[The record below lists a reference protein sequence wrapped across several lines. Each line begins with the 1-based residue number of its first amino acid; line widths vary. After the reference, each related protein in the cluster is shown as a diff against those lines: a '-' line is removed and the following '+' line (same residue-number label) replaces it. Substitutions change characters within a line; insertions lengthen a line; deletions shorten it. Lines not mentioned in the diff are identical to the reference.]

1 MIPDKATLSYRLKN
15 SIKSP
20 KSWMF
25 YLVMGLAINQ
35 IIWGATLIFL
45 KVNSPA
51 YTSKWAIAVN
61 GVKSSTN
68 VSLPGIGEASSSS
81 DSPYNSQT
89 SDVRENY
96 KYIAESD
103 EVIEMAA
110 KQLDIPKKKFG
121 KPKAKILDNSTLME
135 FEIKGNN
142 PKDAQT
148 KAIALQ
154 SALSVRLDELRR
166 QEVTRQ
172 AKNMETGISPV
183 KEKLQIAQQQL
194 SNYKALSPLSSNEQL
209 QDLTTN
215 LEGLRRQQAETVAQ
229 LQQATARVRQLTA
242 DLGLSTPQAVDALIL
257 QSDSLFQQ
265 YLADYTKASAELV
278 KLRTKYLPGTPVV
291 VSKQQEKDAA
301 EVALLQ
307 RGQSLLKR
315 PVSQDTLKQLTLSG
329 GGSSGSPVQRANL
342 FQELVSLREQQQGL
356 QAQAQE
362 LDRQI
367 AKLESRLVSLS
378 QQESKLDTLQRD
390 VKIAEAVFSSN
401 LTKQELSKSDI
412 SAAYPPASL
421 VTRPSLPEEPVL
433 KKNFVLLGAGMSSL
447 FFTTGTTLLWLR
459 DRKLEKNKQIIRQRR
474 FQKTEEVS

>member
-1 MIPDKATLSYRLKN
+1 
-15 SIKSP
+15 
-20 KSWMF
+20 
-25 YLVMGLAINQ
+25 
-35 IIWGATLIFL
+35 
-45 KVNSPA
+45 
-51 YTSKWAIAVN
+51 
-61 GVKSSTN
+61 
-68 VSLPGIGEASSSS
+68 
-81 DSPYNSQT
+81 
-89 SDVRENY
+89 
-96 KYIAESD
+96 
-103 EVIEMAA
+103 
-110 KQLDIPKKKFG
+110 
-121 KPKAKILDNSTLME
+121 
-135 FEIKGNN
+135 
-142 PKDAQT
+142 
-148 KAIALQ
+148 
-154 SALSVRLDELRR
+154 
-166 QEVTRQ
+166 
-172 AKNMETGISPV
+172 
-183 KEKLQIAQQQL
+183 
-194 SNYKALSPLSSNEQL
+194 
-209 QDLTTN
+209 
-215 LEGLRRQQAETVAQ
+215 
-229 LQQATARVRQLTA
+229 
-242 DLGLSTPQAVDALIL
+242 
-257 QSDSLFQQ
+257 
-265 YLADYTKASAELV
+265 
-278 KLRTKYLPGTPVV
+278 LRTKYLPGTPVV

>member
-1 MIPDKATLSYRLKN
+1 MALSKANPSSRLEGLLR
-15 SIKSP
+15 SP
-20 KSWMF
+20 KSWRF
-25 YLVMGLAINQ
+25 YLLMGLALNQ
-35 IIWGATLIFL
+35 IIWGATFIYL
-45 KVNSPA
+45 KVRSPE

-68 VSLPGIGEASSSS
+68 VNLPGIGEASSYS

-103 EVIEMAA
+103 EVLEMAA
-110 KQLDIPKKKFG
+110 KQLDIPNKEFG
-121 KPKAKILDNSTLME
+121 KPRVKILDNSTLME
-135 FEIKGNN
+135 FKIKGNS

-154 SALSVRLDELRR
+154 TALSMRLDELRR
-166 QEVTRQ
+166 QEVAHQ
-172 AKNMETGISPV
+172 AKDMETGISPAR
-183 KEKLQIAQQQL
+183 EKLQIAQQQL
-194 SNYKALSPLSSNEQL
+194 TNYKALSPLSSNEQL
-209 QDLTTN
+209 QNLTTN
-215 LEGLRRQQAETVAQ
+215 LEQLRRQQAETVAQ
-229 LQQATARVRQLTA
+229 LQQATARVTQLTT

-278 KLRTKYLPGTPVV
+278 KLEPKFVPSAPVV
-291 VSKQQEKDAA
+291 VSKQQEKDASQT
-301 EVALLQ
+301 ALLQ

-315 PVSQDTLKQLTLSG
+315 PVSQDTIKQLSLSS
-329 GGSSGSPVQRANL
+329 GGSSPQRANL

-362 LDRQI
+362 LNQQI
-367 AKLESRLVSLS
+367 TKLESRLASLS
-378 QQESKLDTLQRD
+378 EQESKLDTLQRN

-412 SAAYPPASL
+412 SVAYPPASL
-421 VTRPSLPEEPVL
+421 VIRPRLPEESSAP
-433 KKNFVLLGAGMSSL
+433 KKELVLLGTAMSSF

-459 DRKLEKNKQIIRQRR
+459 DRKIEKNKEIIRERK
-474 FQKTEEVS
+474 FQKTEEIS